1 MSIRRV
7 MMITAAVTVLVCSQL
22 QAAERVETT
31 TDDWK
36 ITIAP
41 AGTGLEKENQ
51 IVDPTTYKQIYD
63 SIPFNRAE
71 YRANPSYRH
80 DATLEL
86 MFGKMRETVIHRN
99 VYQPQQQQQQQPTS
113 VYPNTS
119 QSVLLPYRYNRNL
132 RSYGLGYYFLWNA
145 RGLY

>member
-7 MMITAAVTVLVCSQL
+7 MMFTAAVAVLVCSQL
-22 QAAERVETT
+22 KAAERVETT

-51 IVDPTTYKQIYD
+51 IVDPTTYRQIYE

-71 YRANPSYRH
+71 YNANPSYRH

-86 MFGKMRETVIHRN
+86 MFGKMRDTVIHRYN
-99 VYQPQQQQQQQPTS
+99 YQPTQTQQTS
-113 VYPNTS
+113 VYPNAV
-119 QSVLLPYRYNRNL
+119 QPARRPYRYNRNL
-132 RSYGLGYYFLWNA
+132 RSYGVGYYFLWNA